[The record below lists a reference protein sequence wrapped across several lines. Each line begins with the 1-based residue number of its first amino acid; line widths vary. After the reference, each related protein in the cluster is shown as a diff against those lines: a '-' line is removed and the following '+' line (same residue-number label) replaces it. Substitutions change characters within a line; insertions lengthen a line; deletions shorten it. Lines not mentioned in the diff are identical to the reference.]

1 MLDIGNITTW
11 RIRIIIL
18 NDYVME
24 TKVKQQIRDFLEGNG
39 LEQHANLIV
48 KYRSKI
54 YRDVP
59 VTLQDILEDFYEYL
73 KYQQNEAR

>member
-1 MLDIGNITTW
+1 
-11 RIRIIIL
+11 
-18 NDYVME
+18 ME
-24 TKVKQQIRDFLEGNG
+24 TKVKQQIRDFLESNG